1 MAMTPA
7 MKLSSV
13 THVFVGARISHSGQ
27 PIAQSGDLEGDAGIV
42 AVDGKAPVKISI
54 DKVH

>member
-1 MAMTPA
+1 MTPA

-27 PIAQSGDLEGDAGIV
+27 PIAQAGDLEGDAGVV
-42 AVDGKAPVKISI
+42 AVDNKTPIKISI